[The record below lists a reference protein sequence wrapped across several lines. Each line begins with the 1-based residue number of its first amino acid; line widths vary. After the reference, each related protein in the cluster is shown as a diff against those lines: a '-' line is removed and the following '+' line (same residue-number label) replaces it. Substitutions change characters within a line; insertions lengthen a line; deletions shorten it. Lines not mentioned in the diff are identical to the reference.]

1 MDASSRTL
9 LGRQTGSVLIT
20 TAIAISAI
28 VIALIGTELGYLFY
42 LKRDLQKTADLAALA
57 GAQALQA
64 DNCVNA
70 VDKAKINATS
80 NLPLGLQPL
89 TTTRILCGRWD
100 PARLVVEP
108 HFGPPVASE
117 RFNSIQVLIKSEP
130 TLLLPSL
137 PGNQPRTIEVQA
149 LAAQKQP
156 RAALNIR
163 STLVKVQDSQSALL
177 NAVIGGMLGGTL
189 NLGVGSWNG
198 LVAANI
204 KLLSFLDQLGV
215 DLNLGAGK
223 YDEVLS
229 KELQVGTVLQAM
241 IHVLERQGN
250 TASVAIS
257 ALDAIKTSLNLVKLQ
272 PGVKLGQLLGVQT
285 GTDAAGLD
293 AELQVF
299 QLLQGVVQLANK
311 KNGLAADVQILPGIT
326 AQVGVIEPPQLS
338 AIGDPTLASLA
349 PDGPDRIYVR
359 TAQVRTLISIDL
371 PVLNG
376 VTDLLNAVTT
386 LLSPVTTL
394 LNKLL
399 GLKLDLLSDVL
410 GCLVGCTKDVTDVD
424 ILPAPLRLD
433 ISLDAG
439 GGESRVTGFSCSA
452 GARSLSAF
460 TTTSVANLRIG
471 KIAETAALAKAAA
484 FSSSTPPAV
493 SPVPVIDIG
502 SLKCTRLL
510 LGLIPVSCDEAKR
523 IAFQGGGLGL
533 KADVPIASTTETQ
546 TFSNPPELNEAPT
559 YSSIKTT
566 NIVNSLNGT
575 LHGLNMLTTIP
586 PNAPGGGLSDVLTAL
601 TTTLGGVINVLKD
614 VVSNLLSPLLDPLL
628 NTLLGPLLGI
638 NLAETEVGG
647 RLSCSNGAELVF

>member
-1 MDASSRTL
+1 MDTPSRTPRS
-9 LGRQTGSVLIT
+9 RQAGSVLIT

-42 LKRDLQKTADLAALA
+42 LKRDLQKAADLAALA
-57 GAQALQA
+57 GAQALQT
-64 DNCVNA
+64 DNCGNA
-70 VDKAKINATS
+70 VDKAKINATT
-80 NLPLGLQPL
+80 NLPVGLQPL
-89 TTTRILCGRWD
+89 TTTKILCGRWD

-117 RFNSIQVLIKSEP
+117 RFNAVQVTIKSEP
-130 TLLLPSL
+130 TLLLPAL
-137 PGNQPRTIEVQA
+137 PGNQPRAIEVQA
-149 LAAQKQP
+149 LAARKQP

-163 STLVKVQDSQSALL
+163 STLLKVDDSQSALL
-177 NAVIGGMLGGTL
+177 NAVIGGMLGGSL
-189 NLGVGSWNG
+189 NLSVSSWSG
-198 LVAANI
+198 LVATNI

-215 DLNLGAGK
+215 DLNLGVGK

-229 KELQVGTVLQAM
+229 TELKVGTLLEAM

-250 TASVAIS
+250 TASVAIT
-257 ALDAIKTSLNLVKLQ
+257 ALDAIKTNLDLVKLQ
-272 PGVKLGQLLGVQT
+272 PGLKLGQLLGVQT

-326 AQVGVIEPPQLS
+326 AHVGVIEPPQLS
-338 AIGDPTLASLA
+338 AIGDPTLAVLNQ
-349 PDGPDRIYVR
+349 DGPDRIYVR

-371 PVLNG
+371 PALNG

-386 LLSPVTTL
+386 LISPVTTL
-394 LNKLL
+394 LNDLL
-399 GLKLDLLSDVL
+399 GLKLNILGDVL
-410 GCLVGCTKDVTDVD
+410 GCLIGCTKDVTDVD

-439 GGESRVTGFSCSA
+439 GGESRVTGFNCSA
-452 GARSLSAF
+452 DARSLSAR

-471 KIAETAALAKAAA
+471 KIAETAALAKVAA
-484 FSSSTPPAV
+484 FSSTAPPAV

-502 SLKCTRLL
+502 SLKCTRLI

-533 KADVPIASTTETQ
+533 KADVPIASNTKTQ
-546 TFSNPPELNEAPT
+546 TFDNPPELNEAPI
-559 YSSIKTT
+559 YSSIDAKDL
-566 NIVNSLNGT
+566 VESLSGT

-586 PNAPGGGLSDVLTAL
+586 PKVPGGGLSNVLTAL
-601 TTTLGGVINVLKD
+601 TTTLGGVMKILAD
-614 VVSNLLSPLLDPLL
+614 TVSNLLSPLLDPLL

-638 NLAETEVGG
+638 NLAKTEVGG
-647 RLSCSNGAELVF
+647 RLSCSSGAELVF

>member
-1 MDASSRTL
+1 MDAPSRISRT
-9 LGRQTGSVLIT
+9 RQAGSVLIT
-20 TAIAISAI
+20 TAIALSVI

-64 DNCVNA
+64 DNCGNA
-70 VDKAKINATS
+70 VGKARSNATT
-80 NLPLGLQPL
+80 NLPAGLQPL
-89 TTTRILCGRWD
+89 TTTTVLCGRWD
-100 PARLVVEP
+100 PVRLVDEP
-108 HFGPPVASE
+108 HFGPPLASE
-117 RFNSIQVLIKSEP
+117 RFNAIRVNIRSEP
-130 TLLLPSL
+130 TLLIPGI
-137 PGNQPRTIEVQA
+137 PGNQRRAIEVQA

-163 STLVKVQDSQSALL
+163 STLLTVKDSQSALL

-189 NLGVGSWNG
+189 NLGVGSWQG
-198 LVAANI
+198 LVTANI

-215 DLNLGAGK
+215 DLDLGVGK

-229 KELQVGTVLQAM
+229 KELQVGTLLQAM

-250 TASVAIS
+250 TASVAIT
-257 ALDAIKTSLNLVKLQ
+257 ALGEIKTSLNLVKLQ
-272 PGVKLGQLLGVQT
+272 PVVKLGQLLGVQT

-299 QLLQGVVQLANK
+299 QLFQGVVQLANK

-326 AQVGVIEPPQLS
+326 AHVGVIEPPQLS
-338 AIGDPTLASLA
+338 AIGDPTLATLA

-410 GCLVGCTKDVTDVD
+410 SCTLVCTKDVTDVD

-439 GGESRVTGFSCSA
+439 GGDSRVTGFSCSA
-452 GARSLSAF
+452 GARSLSAR

-471 KIAETAALAKAAA
+471 KIAETAALAKVAA
-484 FSSSTPPAV
+484 FSPSVPLTV

-510 LGLIPVSCDEAKR
+510 LGLIPVSCDESKR

-533 KADVPIASTTETQ
+533 KADVPIASNTKTQ
-546 TFSNPPELNEAPT
+546 IFENPPELNEAPI
-559 YSSIKTT
+559 YSSIDTK
-566 NIVNSLNGT
+566 NLVESLNGT
-575 LHGLNMLTTIP
+575 LHGLNMITTIP
-586 PNAPGGGLSDVLTAL
+586 PKAPGGGLSDVLTAL
-601 TTTLGGVINVLKD
+601 TDTLSGVINVLKD
-614 VVSNLLSPLLDPLL
+614 TVAKLLSPLLDPLL

-638 NLAETEVGG
+638 NLAVMEVGG
-647 RLSCSNGAELVF
+647 RLSCSSGAELVF